1 MTGPLILIV
10 LGVLFL
16 LRNMYPGQF
25 PFERMW
31 PVILIVIGVAKIL
44 EYFQSSHRNAG
55 PGKEG
60 E

>member
-44 EYFQSSHRNAG
+44 EYFQRDRRNTG